1 MVGASRLGRAEVGMR
16 GGEASTSGCW
26 RVGRPRAQLSL
37 ERPEHEGQLSS
48 PLSLHAHSGP
58 AQRAPDMGLLKVQ
71 WEELGR
77 GVGGNWLGEV
87 GVRMG
92 VLWTRVSKRNFA
104 WSPEV
109 GRGRNTLALGLRIR
123 MGSVH
128 LDESTLL
135 T

>member
-1 MVGASRLGRAEVGMR
+1 MAP
-16 GGEASTSGCW
+16 GELADPG
-26 RVGRPRAQLSL
+26 PAQLSS

-48 PLSLHAHSGP
+48 PLSLHTHSEP
-58 AQRAPDMGLLKVQ
+58 AQRAPDTGLLKVQ

-77 GVGGNWLGEV
+77 RFGGNWLGEV
-87 GVRMG
+87 GVRVG
-92 VLWTRVSKRNFA
+92 VLWIQVSKRNLA